1 MSDFAAAVRDKEKIN
16 AALKETIAEFKNA
29 TDFSVLEV
37 LAISGAVLTAMSE
50 ADADKTKVKEVVL
63 TENGFDVLTRD
74 VRPIP
79 KEDAFFEN
87 VWRSYREN
95 KNIY

>member
-1 MSDFAAAVRDKEKIN
+1 MSDHAGAVRDAEKV
-16 AALKETIAEFKNA
+16 KETLQV
-29 TDFSVLEV
+29 TLEE
-37 LAISGAVLTAMSE
+37 LKTARDPHLQDILLTQAAVLTAMDQPTTDPSM
-50 ADADKTKVKEVVL
+50 VQEVAL
-63 TENGFDVLTRD
+63 TENGFTVTTRP

-79 KEDAFFEN
+79 QEDAFFEN